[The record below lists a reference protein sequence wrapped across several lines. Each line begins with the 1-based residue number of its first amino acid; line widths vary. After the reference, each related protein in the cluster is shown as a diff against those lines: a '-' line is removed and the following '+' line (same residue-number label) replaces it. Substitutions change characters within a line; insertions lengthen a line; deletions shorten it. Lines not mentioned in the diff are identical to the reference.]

1 MVVLLRFIFI
11 SADINICCCH
21 YKRSIQRG
29 YGYIVLGSN
38 GFMIDDLFCASYLG
52 FVVINIEMLSIVS
65 ADSNNDNELIVDK
78 VIRVWLCRR
87 FYASRWPPTPFK
99 VDFFL
104 PPQIPDYEIP
114 GIIKIIAL
122 G

>member
-1 MVVLLRFIFI
+1 MWSYIYAPPKW
-11 SADINICCCH
+11 SYH

-29 YGYIVLGSN
+29 YGYIVLGSS
-38 GFMIDDLFCASYLG
+38 GFMIDDLFCTSYPF

-65 ADSNNDNELIVDK
+65 ADRDNNNELIVDK

-87 FYASRWPPTPFK
+87 LYDSRWPPTPFK

-114 GIIKIIAL
+114 GIIKLIAL